1 MDRLKGQAASVR
13 NTVSISGGNESEVS
27 TTHIAMFQI
36 GDKQVTLKSK
46 EPVLINEGNEV
57 VLAGTNGSSVFKAL
71 AYKNCATGAE
81 GNAGWFGR
89 MLFGLFFPIVSVIV
103 WRTFPGESFSFIPKL
118 FATLFFCGGVYM
130 LASGANVFRAVG
142 VVKEAEA

>member
-1 MDRLKGQAASVR
+1 MDRLKGHAASVR

-27 TTHIAMFQI
+27 TTHIAIFQI

-57 VLAGTNGSSVFKAL
+57 VLAGKNKSGMFNAL
-71 AYKNCATGAE
+71 AYKNCVTGAE

-103 WRTFPGESFSFIPKL
+103 WRTFPGASFSIFPKL
-118 FATLFFCGGVYM
+118 IASIFFCSGLYM

-142 VVKEAEA
+142 AVKEATA

>member
-1 MDRLKGQAASVR
+1 MDRLKGHAASVR

-27 TTHIAMFQI
+27 TMHIALFQV
-36 GDKQVTLKSK
+36 GDKQVKLKSK

-57 VLAGTNGSSVFKAL
+57 VLAGKNKSGEFNAL

-89 MLFGLFFPIVSVIV
+89 MLFGLFFPIVSVII
-103 WRTFPGESFSFIPKL
+103 WRTFPGASFSLIPKL
-118 FATLFFCGGVYM
+118 IASLFFCGGVYM

-142 VVKEAEA
+142 IVKEPVL

>member
-57 VLAGTNGSSVFKAL
+57 VLAGTDKSGVFNAL

-103 WRTFPGESFSFIPKL
+103 WRTFPGDSFSLIPKL
-118 FATLFFCGGVYM
+118 FAAMFLCSGLYM
-130 LASGANVFRAVG
+130 LSSGANVFRAVG